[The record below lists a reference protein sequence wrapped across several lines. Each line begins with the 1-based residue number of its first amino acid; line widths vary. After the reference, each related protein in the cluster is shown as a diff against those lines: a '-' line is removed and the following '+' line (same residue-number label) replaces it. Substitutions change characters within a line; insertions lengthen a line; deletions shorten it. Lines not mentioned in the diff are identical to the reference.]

1 MSPFEFTNV
10 LAAAAEQ
17 AAARGVEA
25 VSSVKPDLAAGLPA
39 RGMVAWSD
47 VLTVLDTRGEVFEAP
62 PTWPGSD
69 ASAASRKAI
78 ARHE

>member
-1 MSPFEFTNV
+1 V
-10 LAAAAEQ
+10 GWL
-17 AAARGVEA
+17 
-25 VSSVKPDLAAGLPA
+25 
-39 RGMVAWSD
+39 AWSD
-47 VLTVLDTRGEVFEAP
+47 VLTVIDTGGEVFEAP